1 MAYSTDNPPSLL
13 VSRTGGG
20 MAIWHYNSADAST
33 VVDTANYIS
42 NADDLGMKVGD
53 LVFQT
58 DLSGGT
64 VGHIYFVNAV
74 TAGGG
79 CDLVNGTA
87 ITATDTD

>member
-1 MAYSTDNPPSLL
+1 MAYSTSTPPQL
-13 VSRTGGG
+13 VSQGVGGSG
-20 MAIWHYNSADAST
+20 KIWLYDSADAST
-33 VVDTANYIS
+33 VVDGANYIS
-42 NADDLGMKVGD
+42 NADDLGMAVGD

-58 DLSGGT
+58 DRTGGT

>member
-1 MAYSTDNPPSLL
+1 MAYATTNPPSCL

-20 MAIWHYNSADAST
+20 VAIWHYNSADAST
-33 VVDTANYIS
+33 VVDGANYIS
-42 NADDLGMKVGD
+42 NADELGMKVGD

-58 DLSGGT
+58 DLAGGT